1 MKNKSVLAASFFAVS
16 FLMVSCGEK
25 PQNIEMGKE
34 FKVYENPITVLKVEE
49 SKILRN
55 DKDSTL
61 LIAPNGKKY
70 VYAEVKNPKNEMIFI
85 KAFSKDS
92 EVKYDDDLSL
102 SDYKHDIDKG
112 FTDDYFLIDDNSS
125 IDKLV
130 ITDPSETQFVLT
142 NPKITKSTTAI
153 SPEAQKIVDS
163 FAKEINLLNAFAPY
177 VKDGKDVLS
186 ITKDEGDLPVNR
198 LSMKAEVN
206 YSSPDG
212 KLYIFK
218 VTDVIKN
225 IAKVYTTWENG
236 KITSIVVKPHYRP

>member
-1 MKNKSVLAASFFAVS
+1 
-16 FLMVSCGEK
+16 
-25 PQNIEMGKE
+25 
-34 FKVYENPITVLKVEE
+34 
-49 SKILRN
+49 
-55 DKDSTL
+55 
-61 LIAPNGKKY
+61 
-70 VYAEVKNPKNEMIFI
+70 MIFI

-130 ITDPSETQFVLT
+130 ITDPSESQFVLT

-206 YSSPDG
+206 YFSPDG

-218 VTDVIKN
+218 VTDIIKN
-225 IAKVYTTWENG
+225 IAKSVYNLGKWE
-236 KITSIVVKPHYRP
+236 ITSIVVKPHYRQ